1 MPEWADVGKA
11 FLVFGGLLALVG
23 LILILTDKL
32 TGTGGGLGWFG
43 KLPGDLLIKRE
54 HFTLY
59 VPLATSLLI
68 SLVVSALLYLLSRR

>member
-23 LILILTDKL
+23 LVLILADML

-68 SLVVSALLYLLSRR
+68 SILVSALLFLLSRR